1 MTYVSIGILS
11 QTGSAFIIFFFIWPC
26 SAGGLEN
33 ICHFSTLTG
42 HFLVCLDLCHKL
54 NEI

>member
-1 MTYVSIGILS
+1 MCPLVYCPTWGAPLS
-11 QTGSAFIIFFFIWPC
+11 FFFILCC
-26 SAGGLEN
+26 SAGGLEDR
-33 ICHFSTLTG
+33 CHFSTLAG

>member
-1 MTYVSIGILS
+1 MCPLVYCPKRGVPLS
-11 QTGSAFIIFFFIWPC
+11 FFFFIRPC